1 MKYMEIIFLFTLLFG
16 LINSNCMISEEDL
29 LELDEKIRKYKHCQ
43 DREREEELIEN
54 NAYKCCYLYY
64 YVDKKNY
71 QAEVHTCLL
80 ITKDQYDNIKDTV
93 KNYEESRDVEDVSI
107 DCKGNIT
114 KLGFL
119 VILSLLFF

>member
-1 MKYMEIIFLFTLLFG
+1 MKYIEIIFLFALLFG

-29 LELDEKIRKYKHCQ
+29 LEMDDKIRKYKHCE
-43 DREREEELIEN
+43 ERENPEELIEN

-80 ITKDQYDNIKDTV
+80 VTRDQYDNIKDTV
-93 KNYEESRDVEDVSI
+93 KDYEKNNDVEDVEI
-107 DCKGNIT
+107 NCRGKFIH
-114 KLGFL
+114 LGL
-119 VILSLLFF
+119 LALLSLLFF

>member
-1 MKYMEIIFLFTLLFG
+1 MIFLFALLFG

-29 LELDEKIRKYKHCQ
+29 IAIDDKIRKYKHCE
-43 DREREEELIEN
+43 ERESQEELIEN